1 MQNASGKQD
10 KIIKRK
16 FFEEKKKSLSNFST
30 DTSIPQAITGG
41 KGNISVEGVY
51 SVRASR
57 VCRGVAQPVQSFFI
71 LGNASQ
77 SIPFQEL
84 SGEMNGFCSGTITKA
99 KLLVQTK
106 FCSPGRAGKCSGAT
120 MSSASGLELFLNNTA
135 EH

>member
-57 VCRGVAQPVQSFFI
+57 VCGGVAQPVQSFFI

-77 SIPFQEL
+77 SIPFQEWRNEQFFQWHHYQAQTLGSNKILL
-84 SGEMNGFCSGTITKA
+84 SRKGWKMLRSHYEQCLWSGVVLK
-99 KLLVQTK
+99 QY
-106 FCSPGRAGKCSGAT
+106 S
-120 MSSASGLELFLNNTA
+120 
-135 EH
+135 